1 MPDEDFLRGHLDG
14 VVSCAY
20 TDIISNLL
28 ASIWNRRDFFDE
40 TDPMLRLLARI
51 PDDLKSLNNLL
62 KRSSTV
68 FYYDQIEPTI
78 ADYFVFEAFTGARDF
93 SSKLLPTEENRQAL
107 EKLEE
112 TMKQRAGIANY
123 FARDRLYKLFT
134 GSEKENEYF
143 ARLTTNQPTS

>member
-40 TDPMLRLLARI
+40 TDPMFRLLARI
-51 PDDLKSLNNLL
+51 ADDLKALNNLL
-62 KRSSTV
+62 EKSSTV
-68 FYYDQIEPTI
+68 FYYDQTEPTI
-78 ADYFVFEAFTGARDF
+78 ADYFVFEAFTAARDF
-93 SSKLLPTEENRQAL
+93 SSKLLPTVENRHAL
-107 EKLEE
+107 EKLAE

-123 FARDRLYKLFT
+123 FAQDRLYQLFT
-134 GSEKENEYF
+134 GSEKEKEYF
-143 ARLTTNQPTS
+143 ARLLAN